1 MSVMANV
8 FADCV
13 ASTIKNVP
21 QRIGD
26 ENKSSTGAASATI
39 QKNPL
44 WRVEGMNNFFLSVFL

>member
-26 ENKSSTGAASATI
+26 ENKSSTGLPASATM
-39 QKNPL
+39 QKP
-44 WRVEGMNNFFLSVFL
+44 RCGG